1 MNKDEAK
8 KRIARLRK
16 LISRHRYLIHVL
28 NRQEISEEVLD
39 SLKHEL
45 LLLEQQHPELVTP
58 DSPTQRVGGKPLE
71 KFKKVE
77 HRVAMLSIE
86 DVFSEEEF
94 KEWERYVL
102 KLSGTKKPEYFAE
115 LKIDGFAVALVY
127 KKGVLDTGATRG
139 NGQVGEDV
147 TQNLRTIESIPLR
160 LSANRRIAQGK
171 LSWLKKVLALS
182 EVEVRGEV
190 YMEKSAFE
198 KFNKQR
204 VRQGQEPYANPR
216 NLAAGSIR
224 QLDPKLAASRPLK
237 FMAYDLVVDAGQ
249 TTHGEEHEMLHEL
262 GFKTDP
268 TARVCGTLQKAWQYR
283 AEIEK
288 KRDSLPFQ
296 IDGVV
301 VSVNANVLFQRLGV
315 AGKSPRGIRAI
326 KFSGKQATTRLED
339 IIFQVGRTGA
349 VTPVAQLKPV
359 LIAGVTVSRA
369 TLHNEDEIMRRG
381 IKIGDTVI
389 VERAGDVIPAVL
401 RALPEL
407 RTGHEKAFH
416 MPKECPVCGTR
427 LQRKDGEVLWRCPN
441 KHCRAKQK
449 EFLSHFVSRKGFDIE
464 GLGPQIIQQLTES
477 HLVSDPSDIFQL
489 REGDLVPLERFAEKS
504 AANLVEAI
512 EKSKRLPFS
521 RFIFSLGIR
530 HAGEETAVDLAHRFK
545 NIDELAKTSKEELNK
560 VRDIGGV
567 VAESIFRWFHSKEN
581 QQLLKALFRAG
592 VKIEYPKRSRKSRKF
607 KGMTFVLTGTLDALT
622 RETAKERVRQLGGE
636 VSGSVS
642 KRTDYVVAGSEPG
655 SKMKKARELGVR
667 TIGEKEFIRLLA

>member
-1 MNKDEAK
+1 MNKEEAK
-8 KRIARLRK
+8 KRIGRLRE
-16 LISRHRYLIHVL
+16 LISHHRYLIHVL
-28 NRQEISEEVLD
+28 NKQEISEEALD

-58 DSPTQRVGGKPLE
+58 DSPTQRVGGKPLG

-86 DVFSEEEF
+86 DVFSEEEL
-94 KEWERYVL
+94 KEWELYVL
-102 KLSGTKKPEYFAE
+102 RLSGIKKPEYFAE

-127 KKGVLDTGATRG
+127 KKGMFERGATRG

-147 TQNLRTIESIPLR
+147 TQNLKTIESIPLS
-160 LSANRRIAQGK
+160 LEPKGKK
-171 LSWLKKVLALS
+171 LSPKLLS
-182 EVEVRGEV
+182 LLRTGEIEVRGEV
-190 YMEKSAFE
+190 YMEKDAFE

-204 VRQGQEPYANPR
+204 LKQGQELYANPR

-224 QLDPKLAASRPLK
+224 QLDPRLAASRPLK
-237 FMAYDLVVDAGQ
+237 FIAYDLVVDAGQ
-249 TTHGEEHEMLHEL
+249 VTHGEEHEILHEL

-268 TARVCGTLQKAWQYR
+268 TAHVCGTLQKVWEYR
-283 AEIEK
+283 KEIEK

-301 VSVNANVLFQRLGV
+301 VSINVNTLFQRIGV

-349 VTPVAQLKPV
+349 VTPVAVLKPV
-359 LIAGVTVSRA
+359 QVAGVTVSRA
-369 TLHNEDEIMRRG
+369 TLHNEDEIARRG
-381 IKIGDTVI
+381 VKIGDTVI

-441 KHCRAKQK
+441 VHCRAKQK
-449 EFLSHFVSRKGFDIE
+449 EFLSHFVSRKGFDID

-489 REGDLVPLERFAEKS
+489 QEGDLVPLERFAEKS
-504 AANLVEAI
+504 AANLIEAI
-512 EKSKRLPFS
+512 KRSRQIPFS
-521 RFIFSLGIR
+521 RFIYSLGIR
-530 HAGEETAVDLAHRFK
+530 HAGEETAVDLTYQFK
-545 NIDELAKTSKEELNK
+545 SIEELAKASKEKLSE

-567 VAESIFRWFHSKEN
+567 VAESIFQWFHSKEN
-581 QQLLKALFRAG
+581 QRLLRALFRAG
-592 VKIEYPKRSRKSRKF
+592 VKIEYPKHIRQNNKF
-607 KGMTFVLTGTLDALT
+607 QGVSFVLTGTLETMT
-622 RETAKERVRQLGGE
+622 REEAKERVRQLGGE
-636 VSGSVS
+636 ISGSVS
-642 KRTDYVVAGSEPG
+642 KKTDYVVAGSEPG
-655 SKMKKARELGVR
+655 TKMKKAQELGVR
-667 TIGEKEFIRLLA
+667 VIGEKEFIRLLGR